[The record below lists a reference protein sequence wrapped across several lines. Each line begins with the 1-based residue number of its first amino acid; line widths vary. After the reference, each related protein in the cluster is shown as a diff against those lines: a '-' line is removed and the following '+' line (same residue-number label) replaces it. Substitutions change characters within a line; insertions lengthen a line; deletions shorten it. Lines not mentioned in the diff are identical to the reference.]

1 MWFFMSCYELA
12 RDFKKRFPSTVAWRI
27 FQNSKVIDEHVN
39 PDEVVTYAFVGQ
51 KNESPFDIFQTAA
64 VAITNKRILIG
75 QKRVLFGYALS
86 SVTPDLYN
94 DMQVYS
100 GLIWGKVTIDTIKEK
115 VVITNL
121 SKDSLREIE
130 TEISEFMME
139 EKKKYG
145 QSLNN

>member
-1 MWFFMSCYELA
+1 
-12 RDFKKRFPSTVAWRI
+12 
-27 FQNSKVIDEHVN
+27 
-39 PDEVVTYAFVGQ
+39 
-51 KNESPFDIFQTAA
+51 
-64 VAITNKRILIG
+64 
-75 QKRVLFGYALS
+75 
-86 SVTPDLYN
+86 
-94 DMQVYS
+94 MQVYS